1 MIAVFSFVLVVL
13 VSMLVVRGGAVALK
27 LTGLSWDVASFQ
39 AQSAFTGAGYT
50 TSESEN
56 IVSHPVRRRVIRAM
70 MNLGSIGVSS
80 ALVTVVVTF
89 TTAGD
94 DMQQRTWWMIGSLIL
109 LVATI
114 HTKVLDRLFIPVV
127 TRYLMRSSTL
137 QVLDYEELLRMEKG
151 FSIAQLTV
159 EPDSWLTGGPLK
171 ELALNQEGIL
181 VLNVRRRSGTVL
193 AAPRP
198 IIRLEAGDKILCYG
212 LEGDLGLLAKRLG
225 GPEGDRAH
233 ELGVSWNLSRLTQE
247 RVEETL
253 REPSLFDDLE
263 FHPHLGP
270 SDPVT
275 EALEGMRKV
284 AADAGKDKAA
294 APPE

>member
-39 AQSAFTGAGYT
+39 AQSAFTGAGFT

-56 IVSHPVRRRVIRAM
+56 IVSHPARRRVIRAM

-94 DMQQRTWWMIGSLIL
+94 DMQQRTWWMIGSLVL
-109 LVATI
+109 LGAAI
-114 HTKVLDRLFIPVV
+114 RTKVLDRLFIPVV
-127 TRYLMRSSTL
+127 TRFLLRSSTL
-137 QVLDYEELLRMEKG
+137 RILDYEELLRMDKG
-151 FSIAQLTV
+151 FSVAQLTV
-159 EPDSWLTGGPLK
+159 ERDTWLTGGPLK
-171 ELALNQEGIL
+171 QLALNEEGIL
-181 VLNVRRRSGTVL
+181 VLNVRRRSGSVL

-198 IIRLEAGDKILCYG
+198 VIHLEPGDKILCYG
-212 LEGDLGLLAKRLG
+212 LEGELGDLAKRPA
-225 GPEGDRAH
+225 GPEGERAH
-233 ELGVSWNLSRLTQE
+233 ELGARQNLSRLTQE
-247 RVEETL
+247 RVEETR
-253 REPSLFDDLE
+253 REPTLFDDLE
-263 FHPHLGP
+263 VHPRPRP
-270 SDPVT
+270 SDPVN

-284 AADAGKDKAA
+284 ESSDREGATT
-294 APPE
+294 PSE